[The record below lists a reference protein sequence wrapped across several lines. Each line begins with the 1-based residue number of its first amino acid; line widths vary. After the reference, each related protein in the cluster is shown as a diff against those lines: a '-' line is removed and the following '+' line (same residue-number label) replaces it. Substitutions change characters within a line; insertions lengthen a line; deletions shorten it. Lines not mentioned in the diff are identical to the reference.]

1 MCRSASK
8 QGIKDTCSNAVC
20 KKPRRCRCC
29 CNGGRKD
36 ANDAAFSR
44 LDETDINNQIE
55 AVDLEHVD
63 VHYNL
68 PVWMLNRKVIDD
80 ELEVRK
86 CVCLLRHFI
95 LNMIILPRQARDKH
109 RESTQKESG
118 VF

>member
-1 MCRSASK
+1 MYRSASK

-29 CNGGRKD
+29 CNSGQD